1 MSKKEI
7 KKQENLNDEI
17 QQDLNDPQLENE
29 PNYTSEPFNNVDEE
43 SDVDVVEDLI
53 ETKEPWI
60 GPKYVKRIS
69 SNLLIKDDF
78 RSVSSGEKSWLEKY
92 SLSERNIQT
101 VLGPRRTIRC
111 GIATLAYY
119 QMFDSILSKKITRDY
134 RQLGALMQNTPY
146 IKSVLSSVLAAIP
159 VRSGLR
165 NQGYL
170 KSHMNLQRAFIQA
183 DLERIINK
191 SFVVSDKDRND
202 TLSES
207 LSWIIQTILMYQFAK
222 NHLIDYSELSISN
235 LTTIDEFVIN
245 VSNVYQFRD
254 YILSEYVHEGI
265 KRLSRLSE
273 AVTQSINK
281 VDDEPSS
288 RGIEMSLIISDTMKI
303 VEEISDYLLILEQRK
318 NSFFNLLAIMRI
330 YRDRNVL
337 QRIPLFNEIMSVVMN
352 FVSKNTRF
360 FETYINNFE
369 FNKWMDDIDES
380 TLLNV
385 RNNIITQLV
394 GSEHIITDLMVHI
407 DGVLSRSTSLVRIYT
422 KEQFID
428 QFNILIKKDE
438 YIDKAKHCFISRK
451 IGQINTPEIYELMVQ
466 TERPYQRVVRDV
478 TKDTF
483 ILIAGKFYNK
493 NAYEIL
499 LDSIT
504 QGLVASAEA
513 SFSAVAD
520 TYIPNIMDLTIHQST
535 QLYKDDLNK
544 LAALKSDKQMVY
556 YESYMAKLLEQY
568 IPDFNNRVI
577 LEAIYSSHNADNHR
591 NGKFL
596 GLPIYTKALKRK
608 DASHM
613 DIYRDLSGERSII
626 TREPRRIIEDDD
638 SKIGSN
644 YELINSDMIRHPKAF
659 ASARTMKETFGS
671 RMAVID
677 TNSTY
682 DIIVPRQ
689 FSGYG
694 ADMLM
699 SVSTSRL
706 WTPVNEKNWLVV
718 SNNPYKNL
726 VDDYCKTLEVF
737 KMHIYQLGHNI
748 SIENLINTDDSFI
761 SRELSQAVVKQYKDF
776 ATNSQAVKNRISEEN
791 LWYHMISSVDR
802 AYEDIINDITAF
814 ESGEFSSLTDNNN
827 AKKYRVGMSKTA
839 SINKAIES
847 RIKSIFGTLN
857 FNYVCTFQANF
868 YGFVDKLLKNDDLL
882 RSLLFSIQL
891 KESDSF
897 DSIGLQE
904 HLSVLKMFETDKG
917 SSIARMIELSCA
929 SIILALLYTPTLY
942 GGDSANVFGTDNQLL
957 LRDRRSF
964 MSRLIIQFNAWAY
977 EKFNRSSIKDDLK
990 VIENLASGSIL
1001 NYYYSERLE
1010 KQYSYEVFDISSNNV
1025 NVSDARDLGAYDFN
1039 NVKNSNDG
1047 RKDTRIESKDDK

>member
-1 MSKKEI
+1 MSKRKEELINSVQDQEVELNNNNIENAQGEEIDLHDDNHEIDADITEEVI
-7 KKQENLNDEI
+7 K
-17 QQDLNDPQLENE
+17 
-29 PNYTSEPFNNVDEE
+29 T
-43 SDVDVVEDLI
+43 ED
-53 ETKEPWI
+53 PWI
-60 GPKYVKRIS
+60 GPKYIKRIS
-69 SNLLIKDDF
+69 SNMLIKDDF
-78 RSVSSGEKSWLEKY
+78 MSVSSGEKTWLEKY
-92 SLSERNIQT
+92 SLSERRIQT

-111 GIATLAYY
+111 GVATLAYY

-146 IKSVLSSVLAAIP
+146 IKSILTAVLAAIP

-202 TLSES
+202 SLSES
-207 LSWIIQTILMYQFAK
+207 LSWIIQTILMFQFAK

-235 LTTIDEFVIN
+235 LTTIDEFVMN
-245 VSNVYQFRD
+245 VSDVYQFRD

-318 NSFFNLLAIMRI
+318 NSFFTLLAIMRI

-337 QRIPLFNEIMSVVMN
+337 QQIPLFNEVMSIIMN
-352 FVSKNTRF
+352 FAGKNSRF
-360 FETYINNFE
+360 FETYTNNFE

-380 TLLNV
+380 TLINV
-385 RNNIITQLV
+385 RNNIMAQLI
-394 GSEHIITDLMVHI
+394 GNEHVLTDLMVHM
-407 DGVLSRSTSLVRIYT
+407 DGVLNQSTSLIRIYT

-438 YIDKAKHCFISRK
+438 YIDKTKHCFISRK
-451 IGQINTPEIYELMVQ
+451 IGQINTPEVYELMVQ

-499 LDSIT
+499 LDAVT
-504 QGLVASAEA
+504 QGLIASAEA
-513 SFSAVAD
+513 SFSAIAD
-520 TYIPNIMDLTIHQST
+520 TYIPDIIDLVVHQST

-544 LAALKSDKQMVY
+544 LAALKCDKQLVY
-556 YESYMAKLLEQY
+556 YESYMAKIIQNY
-568 IPDFNNRVI
+568 IPEFNNRVI
-577 LEAIYSSHNADNHR
+577 LESIYSSHNADNKR
-591 NGKFL
+591 NSKFL
-596 GLPIYTKALKRK
+596 SLPIYVKKIQRQ
-608 DASHM
+608 DSSHM
-613 DIYRDLSGERSII
+613 DIYRDLSGARFIV
-626 TREPRRIIEDDD
+626 TREPRRIIEDGD
-638 SKIGSN
+638 SQIGSS
-644 YELINSDMIRHPKAF
+644 YELINSDMIKHPKAF
-659 ASARTMKETFGS
+659 ASSRTMKETFGA
-671 RMAVID
+671 RMTVVD
-677 TNSTY
+677 TNTVY
-682 DIIVPRQ
+682 DIVVPRQ

-694 ADMLM
+694 TDMLM
-699 SVSTSRL
+699 SVSTGKL
-706 WTPVNEKNWLVV
+706 WTPINEKNWLVV
-718 SNNPYKNL
+718 NNNPYKNL
-726 VDDYCKTLEVF
+726 VDDYCKTLEIF
-737 KMHIYQLGHNI
+737 KMHLYQLGHNI
-748 SIENLINTDDSFI
+748 SIDSLIKADDSFI
-761 SRELSQAVVKQYKDF
+761 SRELSQAIVKQYKDF
-776 ATNSQAVKNRISEEN
+776 TTTHHNVKNRISEDA

-802 AYEDIINDITAF
+802 AYEDIMNDITSF
-814 ESGEFSSLTDNNN
+814 ESGEFIALGDNQN

-839 SINKAIES
+839 SVNKAVEA
-847 RIKSIFGTLN
+847 RIKNIFGTLN

-868 YGFVDKLLKNDDLL
+868 YGFIDKLLKNDDLL
-882 RSLLFSIQL
+882 RSLLYSVQL
-891 KESDSF
+891 KEADSF

-904 HLSVLKMFETDKG
+904 HLSILKMFETDKG

-942 GGDSANVFGTDNQLL
+942 GGDSANVFGSDNQLL
-957 LRDRRSF
+957 LRDKRSF

-977 EKFNRSSIKDDLK
+977 EKFNRSTIKDDLK
-990 VIENLASGSIL
+990 IIENLASGSIF
-1001 NYYYSERLE
+1001 NYYHSERLE
-1010 KQYSYEVFDISSNNV
+1010 KNYSYEVFDISSSNT
-1025 NVSDARDLGAYDFN
+1025 NVSDARDLGSYDSSTN
-1039 NVKNSNDG
+1039 KSNDYSE
-1047 RKDTRIESKDDK
+1047 RVQNNYKKDSNS